1 MDPRKSSRPGATP
14 SELINNSAA
23 FIMQL
28 RVRACAPMPD
38 PWQPG
43 GTPPCHCTGKRAS
56 STHARRKHATTR
68 PLTLMTPRVGSP
80 QAPRSAQSRRHV
92 EAPTDEWL
100 QLSGTISMLA
110 ETDLI
115 ALDEDLRDVR
125 WDLVDEEQQQ
135 RHQCLS
141 PLAALGARAPP
152 DAPCCARHLLR
163 TSTCLGCGAQAR

>member
-1 MDPRKSSRPGATP
+1 
-14 SELINNSAA
+14 
-23 FIMQL
+23 MQL

-141 PLAALGARAPP
+141 PLAALGARASASRRP
-152 DAPCCARHLLR
+152 LLR
-163 TSTCLGCGAQAR
+163 AASVAHVHVPWLRRSSAMITMMMV

>member
-1 MDPRKSSRPGATP
+1 
-14 SELINNSAA
+14 
-23 FIMQL
+23 
-28 RVRACAPMPD
+28 
-38 PWQPG
+38 
-43 GTPPCHCTGKRAS
+43 
-56 STHARRKHATTR
+56 
-68 PLTLMTPRVGSP
+68 
-80 QAPRSAQSRRHV
+80 
-92 EAPTDEWL
+92 
-100 QLSGTISMLA
+100 MLA

-163 TSTCLGCGAQAR
+163 KPTCLGCGAQAR